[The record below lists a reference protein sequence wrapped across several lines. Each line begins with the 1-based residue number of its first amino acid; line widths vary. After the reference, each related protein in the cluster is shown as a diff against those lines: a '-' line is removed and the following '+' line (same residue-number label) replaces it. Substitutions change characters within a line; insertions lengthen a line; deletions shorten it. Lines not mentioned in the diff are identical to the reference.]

1 MSCEFMSGEG
11 FVACGREGFQSG
23 FYCGNRSI
31 GNDQGKGTGFI
42 SHHEI
47 ERRLICDGMGA
58 VIVGEF
64 CMGNQFRPRCG
75 IIAAEDT
82 KIGLDFLVDSFH
94 LSVGLRVIGGGE
106 R

>member
-1 MSCEFMSGEG
+1 MLCEFMSGEG
-11 FVACGREGFQSG
+11 FVACGREGFQTG

-31 GNDQGKGTGFI
+31 GNDRGEGTGFI

-47 ERRLICDGMGA
+47 ERGLICDGMGA

-64 CMGNQFRPRCG
+64 CVGNRFGQRCR
-75 IIAAEDT
+75 IIAAENT
-82 KIGLDFLVDSFH
+82 KIGFDFLIDSFR
-94 LSVGLRVIGGGE
+94 LSVGLRVVGGRE